1 MTIQATS
8 PSAPRVERP
17 ARSSFLND
25 PDKRGYIIQAVL
37 LVLVVAFIWWLGHNT
52 AQNLQR
58 LHIASGFGFLNERA
72 GFNIGQSLI
81 PYSGDRSYGYA
92 LLVGIINTIEV
103 AILGIVIATI
113 VGVLVGVGRLS
124 SNWLIRQLATVYVE
138 LFRNIPPL
146 LVIFFWYFGV
156 LAVLPNPRDA
166 INLGL
171 GFSLSNRG
179 LFTPKPIFEHG
190 ALYVGIAI
198 LVGIVAAWALS
209 RWATARQMRTGQQFP
224 SFWAGLAVI
233 VVLGA
238 ASFAATGAPLHFDIP
253 VKTRFNLNGGSQLG
267 PELVSLLLALAI
279 YTASFIAEIVRAGIL
294 SVSHGQTE
302 AAYSLGLKV
311 GPTMRKIILPQ
322 ALRVVIPPL
331 TSEYL
336 NLMKNTSLAVAI
348 GFADLVA
355 VGGSILN
362 QTGQSVEV
370 VLIWMLVYLGLSLI
384 MAVLM
389 NWYNRKMALVER

>member
-1 MTIQATS
+1 MTTQATS
-8 PSAPRVERP
+8 PSAARIERP
-17 ARSSFLND
+17 ARSSFFND
-25 PDKRGYIIQAVL
+25 PVKRGYVVQAVL
-37 LVLVVAFIWWLGHNT
+37 LVLIVAFIWWLGHNT
-52 AQNLQR
+52 SQNLQR
-58 LHIASGFGFLNERA
+58 LHIASGFSFLEQRA
-72 GFNIGQSLI
+72 GFSIAQTLI

-92 LLVGIINTIEV
+92 LFVGFLNTVEVAVLGII
-103 AILGIVIATI
+103 IATL
-113 VGVLVGVGRLS
+113 VGVLVGIGRLS

-179 LFTPKPIFEHG
+179 LFTPKPIFDHG
-190 ALYVGIAI
+190 ALYVGLAI
-198 LVGIVAAWALS
+198 LAGIVVAWLLS

-224 SFWAGLAVI
+224 SFWAGLAI
-233 VVLGA
+233 MVVFGA
-238 ASFAATGAPLHFDIP
+238 VVFALTGSPVHFDVP
-253 VKTRFNLNGGSQLG
+253 VKTRFNLNGGAQLG
-267 PELVSLLLALAI
+267 PELVALLLALAI

-302 AAYSLGLKV
+302 AAYSLGLKT
-311 GPTMRKIILPQ
+311 GPTMRMIILPQ

-348 GFADLVA
+348 GFADVVA
-355 VGGSILN
+355 VGGSVLN

-370 VLIWMLVYLGLSLI
+370 VLIWMVIYLGLSLI
-384 MAVLM
+384 TAVLM